1 MWVYLCSEQQRHLS
15 PHGFYRVRGWL
26 AWIYRLDGTAFWS
39 PITRFGSGWDDLDGG
54 HGDTAMILVD
64 SDSITPEMP
73 EESRSYY
80 YLWEHRDRPPPAD
93 WGGMKI

>member
-39 PITRFGSGWDDLDGG
+39 PVTRFGSGWDDLDGG